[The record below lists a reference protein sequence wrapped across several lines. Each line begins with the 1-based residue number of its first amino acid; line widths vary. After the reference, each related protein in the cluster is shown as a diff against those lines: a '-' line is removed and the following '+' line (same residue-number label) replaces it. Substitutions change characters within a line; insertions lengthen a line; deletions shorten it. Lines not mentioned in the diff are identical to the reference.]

1 MTKYPLMRGMLSY
14 SLIWPTS
21 ALIQQTIAGKTWGE
35 LSIAKHS
42 RIEQSSVQQ
51 PFNVRRN
58 THRLTINF
66 LLLKFEL
73 YKTENYDW
81 KKCIRFS
88 LYGSLVVA
96 PTLYCWIRISSKI
109 WPTTSLKT
117 AIYKALLEQASY
129 TPLAMTCFYFG
140 MSILEN
146 KTVDEA
152 VNEVKTKF
160 WPTYQVSVS
169 KCLSWYYNLM

>member
-1 MTKYPLMRGMLSY
+1 M
-14 SLIWPTS
+14 
-21 ALIQQTIAGKTWGE
+21 
-35 LSIAKHS
+35 
-42 RIEQSSVQQ
+42 
-51 PFNVRRN
+51 N
-58 THRLTINF
+58 
-66 LLLKFEL
+66 

-81 KKCIRFS
+81 KKCVRFS

-109 WPTTSLKT
+109 WPKTSLKT

-129 TPLAMTCFYFG
+129 TPLAVTSFYFG

-160 WPTYQVSVS
+160 WPTYQVNVIQ
-169 KCLSWYYNLM
+169 CLSWYNNLM